1 MRGTVPPGVT
11 MSDVYRAMYPFVAL
25 QVVGLI
31 LCIYYPGIVLWL
43 PKAVGLLD

>member
-1 MRGTVPPGVT
+1 

-31 LCIYYPGIVLWL
+31 LCIYYPSVALWL
-43 PKAVGLLD
+43 PKVTALLDRRASFRRSG